1 MQLSYTCLGRLH
13 SLNFDE
19 LMLRMLRLYRRLV
32 VQGLYRYTRNSMF
45 WGAFSVVFGEA
56 LIFNSLH
63 LLYYFLLVVAMQ
75 MVHVPL
81 NEERWLRR
89 GFGAE
94 YDEYCR
100 QAHRGLKY
108 GPGGCLQKPTA
119 TSQGFISEGSLGAS
133 PAIQSTG
140 GYGSESNAI
149 TFACLSCSDP
159 SKCKAGLQTYFCA
172 RARTRAR
179 LAKYALV
186 PALQLWCMLAI
197 YKPF

>member
-19 LMLRMLRLYRRLV
+19 LMLRVLLLYRRLV
-32 VQGLYRYTRNSMF
+32 VQGLYRYTRNPMF
-45 WGAFSVVFGEA
+45 WGAFSVVFGEG
-56 LIFNSLH
+56 LIFNSRH

-100 QAHRGLKY
+100 QALRGLKY
-108 GPGGCLQKPTA
+108 GSGGCLQKLTA
-119 TSQGFISEGSLGAS
+119 T
-133 PAIQSTG
+133 
-140 GYGSESNAI
+140 
-149 TFACLSCSDP
+149 
-159 SKCKAGLQTYFCA
+159 
-172 RARTRAR
+172 
-179 LAKYALV
+179 
-186 PALQLWCMLAI
+186 
-197 YKPF
+197 